1 MPVIR
6 STEGIE
12 HDVHG
17 ATFTAYANSRTGA
30 SELCAWTT
38 RIPAGQP
45 GMPHQV
51 SREELLLVTS
61 GAPRFTIDGTAVNA
75 RPGDVVVVPADSM
88 LTVEGGADQDS
99 TMWVTTSRG
108 LTAKLADG
116 SDFTPPW
123 AQ

>member
-6 STEGIE
+6 STEGTE

-30 SELCAWTT
+30 SELCAWST

-45 GMPHQV
+45 GVPHRV
-51 SREELLLVTS
+51 SKEELLLVTS
-61 GAPRFTIDGTAVNA
+61 GTPRLTVDGAAVDAN
-75 RPGDVVVVPADSM
+75 PGDVIVVPADSM
-88 LTVEGGADQDS
+88 LTVEGAADQDS
-99 TMWVTTSRG
+99 TMWVTTSHG
-108 LTAKLADG
+108 LTAKLPDG
-116 SDFTPPW
+116 SDFAPPW